1 VPAEARPAS
10 FRSGGIHLA
19 VALVVGT
26 ILGPVLHVVP
36 GLPSALSLFVA
47 LFAVGLPAITYM
59 CSSECGWC
67 SWRPDRFQRR
77 AADLVAGSTTTDLAA
92 ATGPPVVGDPVNP
105 RQVLQSSTA

>member
-1 VPAEARPAS
+1 MLLFVLGSATLAFWVAMCRPKLAPAS

-26 ILGPVLHVVP
+26 ILGPVLHAVP

-59 CSSECGWC
+59 LLAGMW
-67 SWRPDRFQRR
+67 
-77 AADLVAGSTTTDLAA
+77 LVQLAA
-92 ATGPPVVGDPVNP
+92 GQVAP
-105 RQVLQSSTA
+105 RR